1 MPLAQAVAEAAAF
14 SPSPATTEQAEP
26 APAGMTNREGEVLTL
41 ISQGKTNQEIA
52 DALFISLHTT
62 KVHVRSILS
71 KLNLDSRTA
80 AATFALQHNLVERG
94 GLRVEGTK

>member
-1 MPLAQAVAEAAAF
+1 MPREKAIAEAVAYIES
-14 SPSPATTEQAEP
+14 SPGDHPEPQPAEP
-26 APAGMTNREGEVLTL
+26 AAAPAFDLTPREREVLAL
-41 ISQGKTNQEIA
+41 ITQGKSNQEIA

-80 AATFALQHNLVERG
+80 AAAFALQHNLA
-94 GLRVEGTK
+94 